1 MMALRAIVAA
11 VLACQ
16 SRASLLYMATLTMA
30 IYLPRQVSRRSTIVT
45 IDTMAILLRPVRLLW
60 LHHPACLSEQPYY
73 SAQYGYYGY
82 TTPLACPST
91 AYIVVD
97 VLAAAHVLRYW
108 TSSAFKR
115 LGSKS
120 SALGLTAKKSLP
132 ARKPP

>member
-1 MMALRAIVAA
+1 MALRAIVAA

-30 IYLPRQVSRRSTIVT
+30 IYLPRQ
-45 IDTMAILLRPVRLLW
+45 ILW
-60 LHHPACLSEQPYY
+60 PYY